1 MLFRSENIPG
11 NRYDM
16 MVEITLDD
24 SGETVFQSGALA
36 PDSYLDDITLSKD
49 LDAGTYPATA
59 TFTAYDTESH
69 EAVGKAAAKVSL
81 VIRN

>member
-1 MLFRSENIPG
+1 
-11 NRYDM
+11 M

-49 LDAGTYPATA
+49 LGAGTYPATA
-59 TFTAYDTESH
+59 TFTA
-69 EAVGKAAAKVSL
+69 
-81 VIRN
+81 